1 MNHAH
6 LCRFDTTLDLRKPT
20 YETVKAR
27 VLEAGRYSCFDVCA
41 NAKLAAIF
49 IRLEHDPDLV
59 CTTVGFPW
67 VKVERKDSMQQVCG
81 HVPADPT
88 KDQTVCEK
96 CGKRITVDSETHL
109 WHEEAPDEPVRLKAA
124 WEVCAGLIPGQ
135 PMPEYTKRF
144 VYTSEDYEEDGRHAK
159 ELEYHPIFMKR
170 MAEASSYHQ
179 QMSNPQTLNWAELT
193 FIWY

>member
-96 CGKRITVDSETHL
+96 
-109 WHEEAPDEPVRLKAA
+109 AA
-124 WEVCAGLIPGQ
+124 WEVCAGLISGQ